1 MDTSEPEFP
10 PATKAF
16 ELLKKH
22 WWKITEHV
30 WPGIAAAGLVILLH
44 VLHQPN
50 SKQVTVLALTAVV
63 VQLLMICY
71 FFHSFVDS
79 ESLLPLPTKASLQ

>member
-1 MDTSEPEFP
+1 MNTAEPEFLS
-10 PATKAF
+10 ATKAF
-16 ELLKKH
+16 ELFKKH
-22 WWKITEHV
+22 WGKITKHV

-50 SKQVTVLALTAVV
+50 SKQVTALALTAVFF
-63 VQLLMICY
+63 QLLMICY

-79 ESLLPLPTKASLQ
+79 ESKEG